1 MTKKIFILLLTV
13 LPALANA
20 QLKGWTEKINDKVKN
35 KTTARIDKKIDHTID
50 DKLDII
56 EGKKQPAKK
65 NEASQENIGDTS
77 IAGKKLYV
85 KYDFIPGE
93 EVIYS
98 NDFTTDNMGEL
109 PTGWN
114 SNGTGAVVTLD
125 AFSGNWMQFYQ
136 NTAYLTDNTASFTE
150 NYTVEFDLVL
160 RRTNPK
166 APFPEL
172 TWGVLSSG
180 SLSPGDNALL
190 KNYTATFATE
200 MNIQPSENSN
210 ASVHLQT
217 FANGTVYLKTDI
229 KKPVARVQTFNE
241 IIHIAM
247 QVQKE
252 RLRIWFNE
260 EKLYDLPKAIVS
272 GANINQLYFI
282 VKRYGGT
289 EEEVG
294 YAINNIKIAKGLP
307 DTRHKLLEEGKF
319 STTGIRFHVNS
330 AVLLPESNGVLRE
343 IAAILAKNPELKIN
357 IIGHTDN
364 DGDEAANLELSKKRA
379 GSVKQSLIND
389 YRIDVGRMQTE
400 GAGEQNPVSDNNT
413 KEGRA
418 NNRRVEFVKL

>member
-1 MTKKIFILLLTV
+1 MNEKIFILLLATCPV
-13 LPALANA
+13 MVQA
-20 QLKGWTEKINDKVKN
+20 QADGWLNKVNSKIKAKA
-35 KTTARIDKKIDHTID
+35 TARTERKIDQAID
-50 DKLDII
+50 NTLDIT

-65 NEASQENIGDTS
+65 SETVQGSISDTS
-77 IAGKKLYV
+77 VTGKKLYV

-98 NDFTTDNMGEL
+98 NDFSTDNMGEL

-125 AFSGNWMQFYQ
+125 AFGGNWMQLYQ

-150 NYTVEFDLVL
+150 NCTVEFDLVL
-160 RRTNPK
+160 HRTNPK

-172 TWGVLSSG
+172 TWGILSSG
-180 SLSPGDNALL
+180 SLLPGDNALL
-190 KNYTATFATE
+190 KNYTTTFATE

-217 FANGTVYLKTDI
+217 FANGAAYIKTDI
-229 KKPVARVQTFNE
+229 KKPVARVQAFNE
-241 IIHIAM
+241 IIHVAM

-260 EKLYDLPKAIVS
+260 EKLYDLPKAIVA

-282 VKRYGGT
+282 VKRYGGP

-294 YAINNIKIAKGLP
+294 YAISNIKIAKGLP
-307 DTRHKLLEEGKF
+307 DTRHKLVEEGRF
-319 STTGIRFHVNS
+319 STTGIRFNVNS
-330 AVLLPESNGVLRE
+330 SVLLPESNGVLRE
-343 IAAILAKNPELKIN
+343 IAAVLTKNPELKIN
-357 IIGHTDN
+357 ILGHTDS
-364 DGDEAANLELSKKRA
+364 DGDEIANLGLSEQRA
-379 GSVKQSLIND
+379 GSVKQALMSD
-389 YRIDVGRMQTE
+389 YSIDAARIQTE
-400 GAGEQNPVSDNNT
+400 GAGEQKPVSDNNT

>member
-1 MTKKIFILLLTV
+1 MNKKIFILLLVISQVVMQTQADDRLNGV
-13 LPALANA
+13 NNKIEASATA
-20 QLKGWTEKINDKVKN
+20 CTEQKVDQ
-35 KTTARIDKKIDHTID
+35 AIDN
-50 DKLDII
+50 II
-56 EGKKQPAKK
+56 YITEEKKQPAGK
-65 NEASQENIGDTS
+65 NGPVQESIGDTS
-77 IAGKKLYV
+77 VTGRKLYA

-98 NDFTTDNMGEL
+98 NDFSTENMGEL
-109 PTGWN
+109 PSGWN

-125 AFSGNWMQFYQ
+125 AFDGRWLQLYQ
-136 NTAYLTDNTASFTE
+136 STAYLTDNTVSFTE
-150 NYTVEFDLVL
+150 NCTVEFDLVL
-160 RRTNPK
+160 HRTNPK

-190 KNYTATFATE
+190 RNYTATFATE

-217 FANGTVYLKTDI
+217 FANGAVYLRTDI

-241 IIHIAM
+241 IIHVAI

-252 RLRIWFNE
+252 RLRVWFNE
-260 EKLYDLPKAIVS
+260 EKLYDLPKGIVA

-282 VKRYGGT
+282 VKRYGGP

-294 YAINNIKIAKGLP
+294 YIISNIKIAKGLP
-307 DTRHKLLEEGKF
+307 DTRHKLVEEGRF
-319 STTGIRFHVNS
+319 STTGIRFNTNS
-330 AVLLPESNGVLRE
+330 SALLPGSNGVLRE
-343 IAAILAKNPELKIN
+343 IAAVLTKDPELKIN
-357 IIGHTDN
+357 IIGHTDS
-364 DGDEAANLELSKKRA
+364 DGDEAANLELSAKRA
-379 GSVKQSLIND
+379 GSVKQALMND
-389 YRIDVGRMQTE
+389 YSIDATRMQTG
-400 GAGEQNPVSDNNT
+400 GAGEQKPVSNNNT

>member
-1 MTKKIFILLLTV
+1 MHQKIFVLLLTM

-20 QLKGWTEKINDKVKN
+20 QLKDWAEKINNKVKN
-35 KTTARIDKKIDHTID
+35 KATARIERKIDQAID
-50 DKLDII
+50 STVDVI
-56 EGKKQPAKK
+56 EGKKQPVKK
-65 NEASQENIGDTS
+65 NKPVQESISDTS
-77 IAGKKLYV
+77 VTGKKLYV

-125 AFSGNWMQFYQ
+125 AFENKWMQLYQ

-150 NYTVEFDLVL
+150 NCTVEFDLLL

-172 TWGVLSSG
+172 TWGVLASG
-180 SLSPGDNALL
+180 SLSPGDNVLL
-190 KNYTATFATE
+190 KSYAATFATE
-200 MNIQPSENSN
+200 MNMQPSENSN

-217 FANGTVYLKTDI
+217 LANGTAYLKTDI
-229 KKPVARVQTFNE
+229 KRRAARIQTFNE
-241 IIHIAM
+241 PIHVAI

-260 EKLYDLPKAIVS
+260 EKLYDLPKAIVA

-282 VKRYGGT
+282 VKRYGGP

-294 YAINNIKIAKGLP
+294 YAISNIKIAKGLP
-307 DTRHKLLEEGKF
+307 DTRHKLVEEGRF
-319 STTGIRFHVNS
+319 STTGIRFNVNS
-330 AVLLPESNGVLRE
+330 SVLLPESNGVLRE
-343 IAAILAKNPELKIN
+343 IAAVLTKNPEMKIN
-357 IIGHTDN
+357 IIGHTDSN
-364 DGDEAANLELSKKRA
+364 GDEAANLELSEKRA
-379 GSVKQSLIND
+379 GSVKQTLMGD
-389 YRIDVGRMQTE
+389 YSIDAARMLTE
-400 GAGEQNPVSDNNT
+400 GAGEQKPVSDNNT

>member
-1 MTKKIFILLLTV
+1 MNPKIFVLLLLTCPV
-13 LPALANA
+13 VVQA
-20 QLKGWTEKINDKVKN
+20 QADDWLNKVNSKIKAKA
-35 KTTARIDKKIDHTID
+35 TARTERKIDQAID
-50 DKLDII
+50 NTLDII
-56 EGKKQPAKK
+56 EGKNQPAKK
-65 NEASQENIGDTS
+65 NATVQESISDTS
-77 IAGKKLYV
+77 VTGKKPYV

-98 NDFTTDNMGEL
+98 NDFLTDNMGEL

-114 SNGTGAVVTLD
+114 SNGTGAVIALD
-125 AFSGNWMQFYQ
+125 AFGGSWMQLYQ
-136 NTAYLTDNTASFTE
+136 NTAYLTDNTASFTG
-150 NYTVEFDLVL
+150 NFSVEFDLVL
-160 RRTNPK
+160 RRTHPK

-180 SLSPGDNALL
+180 SLSSGDNALL

-217 FANGTVYLKTDI
+217 FAGGSAYLKTDM
-229 KKPVARVQTFNE
+229 KKPVARVQAFNE
-241 IIHIAM
+241 IIHVAM

-260 EKLYDLPKAIVS
+260 EKLYDLPRAIVA

-282 VKRYGGT
+282 VKRYGGP

-294 YAINNIKIAKGLP
+294 YAISNIKIAKGLP
-307 DTRHKLLEEGKF
+307 DTRYKLVEEGRF
-319 STTGIRFHVNS
+319 STSGIRFSVNS
-330 AVLLPESNGVLRE
+330 SVLLPESNGVLRE
-343 IAAILAKNPELKIN
+343 IAAVLTKNPELKIH
-357 IIGHTDN
+357 IIGHTDS

-379 GSVKQSLIND
+379 GSVKQALMSD
-389 YRIDVGRMQTE
+389 YNIDAARMLAE
-400 GAGEQNPVSDNNT
+400 GAGEQKPVSDNNT

-418 NNRRVEFVKL
+418 NNRRVEFIKQ

>member
-1 MTKKIFILLLTV
+1 MHKKIFILLLAAC
-13 LPALANA
+13 PAVIQA
-20 QLKGWTEKINDKVKN
+20 QADWLNKVNSKIKAKA
-35 KTTARIDKKIDHTID
+35 TARTERKIDQAID
-50 DKLDII
+50 NTLDIM
-56 EGKKQPAKK
+56 EGKKQPAEKK
-65 NEASQENIGDTS
+65 EPVQESISDTS
-77 IAGKKLYV
+77 VTGKRLYI
-85 KYDFIPGE
+85 KYDFVPGE

-98 NDFTTDNMGEL
+98 NDFSTDNMGEL

-125 AFSGNWMQFYQ
+125 AFGGNWMQLYQ
-136 NTAYLTDNTASFTE
+136 NTAYLTDNTVSFTE
-150 NYTVEFDLVL
+150 NCTVEFDLVL
-160 RRTNPK
+160 HRTNPK

-180 SLSPGDNALL
+180 SLSPGDNVLL

-217 FANGTVYLKTDI
+217 FANGAAYIKTDI
-229 KKPVARVQTFNE
+229 KKPVARVQAFNE
-241 IIHIAM
+241 IIHVAM

-260 EKLYDLPKAIVS
+260 DKLYDLPKAIVA

-282 VKRYGGT
+282 VKRYGGP

-294 YAINNIKIAKGLP
+294 YAISNIKIAKGLP
-307 DTRHKLLEEGKF
+307 DTRHKLVEERRF
-319 STTGIRFHVNS
+319 STTGIRFNTNS
-330 AVLLPESNGVLRE
+330 SALLPESNGVLRE
-343 IAAILAKNPELKIN
+343 IAAVLTKNPELRIN
-357 IIGHTDN
+357 IIGHTDS
-364 DGDEAANLELSKKRA
+364 DGDEAANLGLSEKRA
-379 GSVKQSLIND
+379 GSVKQALMSD
-389 YRIDVGRMQTE
+389 YSIDAARIQTE
-400 GAGEQNPVSDNNT
+400 GAGEQKPVSDNNT